1 MAHLITAEFFWQAIS
16 VLLFYYF
23 IVKLKN
29 IFFTFKNYLIN
40 NQFKNVNQ
48 NNLWD
53 ELQIYTNLEIKKI
66 MNSWTLNAGYP
77 VVSLSRVDLNDKTII
92 KMSQIRFYFNNINSN
107 NSKIWFIPLSL
118 KSSNKYL
125 SNNITWLNQTEGKF
139 KIVFFSFLK

>member
-1 MAHLITAEFFWQAIS
+1 MVHLIKAEFFWQAIS
-16 VLLFYYF
+16 VFLFYSK
-23 IVKLKN
+23 IEKHILN
-29 IFFTFKNYLIN
+29 IFFAFKNYLIN

-53 ELQIYTNLEIKKI
+53 ELQIYTNLEIKQI

-77 VVSLSRVDLNDKTII
+77 VVSLSKIDLNDKTMI
-92 KMSQIRFYFNNINSN
+92 KMSQKRFYFNNINSN

-139 KIVFFSFLK
+139 

>member
-1 MAHLITAEFFWQAIS
+1 M
-16 VLLFYYF
+16 
-23 IVKLKN
+23 
-29 IFFTFKNYLIN
+29 IN

-53 ELQIYTNLEIKKI
+53 ELQIYTNLEIKQI

-77 VVSLSRVDLNDKTII
+77 VVSLSKIDLNDKTMI
-92 KMSQIRFYFNNINSN
+92 KMSQKRFYFNNINSN

-139 KIVFFSFLK
+139 